1 MLSSDSSCLI
11 AAWLSILMGTGSTTR
26 KPSSRT
32 SSRSPSS
39 SRPTCDADVNSAS
52 IVESDTPV
60 CFLQIHCTTAPS
72 IVTTPPVTDFLSLLS
87 AAKSA
92 SLQLSKAITSSFLV
106 GACMVSLTLFVPFKY
121 LATLFTS
128 FQSLVVG
135 WCVLLV
141 ALCTAKLMSGLVH
154 RAIQSKLPT
163 SDWKRRIV
171 GSPGAPTLVNNCGS
185 STSASLCSSPTGTRT
200 LFAFASPCCS
210 SSSSIVACW
219 SSEYPSLLSSSTR
232 IPKNFLTSPKSFTDN
247 TLMEQKK
254 SSTRLGLDAVTR
266 RSSTYTPTSVI
277 SPSSRL

>member
-106 GACMVSLTLFVPFKY
+106 GACMISLTLFVPFKY
-121 LATLFTS
+121 LATLLAS

-200 LFAFASPCCS
+200 LFAIASHAAPAAPRSSPAGPASTPRCCPAPRASPRIFS
-210 SSSSIVACW
+210 PR
-219 SSEYPSLLSSSTR
+219 PSLSRTTR
-232 IPKNFLTSPKSFTDN
+232 SWS
-247 TLMEQKK
+247 
-254 SSTRLGLDAVTR
+254 R
-266 RSSTYTPTSVI
+266 RNRPPDSA
-277 SPSSRL
+277 